1 MQRAEEALIVA
12 ALAAGE
18 PVHRSPSARP
28 EAILGVRIVK
38 EMKEVRAA

>member
-1 MQRAEEALIVA
+1 VVLHGATVRQRDV
-12 ALAAGE
+12 G
-18 PVHRSPSARP
+18 ARP